1 MRCWDVCS
9 PRFLLRVR
17 NSFGMTEKHNTRT
30 AARAEISV
38 CSSGLTLTPPG
49 RATAQTATAEKPK
62 FNAAVCDMGKNN
74 PAGLAAYGTLID
86 VHGYRDTLA
95 RANTMTAK

>member
-1 MRCWDVCS
+1 MRGQQRGQKYPCV
-9 PRFLLRVR
+9 
-17 NSFGMTEKHNTRT
+17 
-30 AARAEISV
+30 A
-38 CSSGLTLTPPG
+38 GLTLTPSG